1 MESELLSTPDETK
14 KGVSTYRLQH
24 GVCSW
29 FGSETLTKTGWEL
42 GALYQAGP
50 GGRQHKTGAAR
61 KVGRERRAEERVV
74 TGHTDTSGDPGAW
87 SGGMSV
93 IIKLIG
99 DIRIA

>member
-1 MESELLSTPDETK
+1 METK

-50 GGRQHKTGAAR
+50 GGRQHKPEQP
-61 KVGRERRAEERVV
+61 ERLGEGGEQSRGWSLV
-74 TGHTDTSGDPGAW
+74 TGHTDTSGTQVSW

-93 IIKLIG
+93 IIKLID
-99 DIRIA
+99 DIRIP